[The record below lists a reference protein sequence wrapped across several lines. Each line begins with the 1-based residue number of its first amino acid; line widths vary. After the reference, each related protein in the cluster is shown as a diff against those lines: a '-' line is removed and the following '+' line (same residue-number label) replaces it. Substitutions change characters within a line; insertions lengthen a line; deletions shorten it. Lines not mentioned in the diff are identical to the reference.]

1 MIKGNVGKV
10 TINEDNGL
18 IADEKFFV
26 ESFPLED
33 NMNGLAVGFVL
44 KWNADKTKLSFQDN
58 YTDEPFA
65 ILCENIEGKTNKTH
79 ARCLVFG
86 RVNLNALTIG
96 GARVANGAP
105 EDKRTIIESLRK
117 IGIYATE
124 GEK

>member
-1 MIKGNVGKV
+1 MINGNVGTV

-18 IADEKFFV
+18 IADEKFFI

-33 NMNGLAVGFVL
+33 GMTGMTAGAILGWDS
-44 KWNADKTKLSFQDN
+44 KKTKLFHIAN
-58 YTDEPFA
+58 YTDEPVA
-65 ILCENIEGKTNKTH
+65 ILCETIEGTAKDTH